1 MNNIIEYSGL
11 AKELPINIKAYKQ
24 FNISKIIE
32 IEENRAGIKD
42 IIKVVA
48 SSYITNQRI
57 IKTAEGEALD
67 GEKLTGIKYLIKGAM
82 DLKIYYEEDNLIGLL
97 GVKTASVKFYNGV
110 VLGKEFMSSNNLILN
125 IYIEDIYS
133 EIINDRKLLVAITVT
148 AVVEGDSEYE

>member
-11 AKELPINIKAYKQ
+11 AKKLPIDIKAYKQ
-24 FNISKIIE
+24 FNINKVIE
-32 IEENRAGIKD
+32 IEENRVGIKD

-67 GEKLTGIKYLIKGAM
+67 GEKLTGLKYLIKGFM
-82 DLKIYYEEDNLIGLL
+82 DLKIYYEEDDPVGLL
-97 GVKTASVKFYNGV
+97 AVKTASVKFYDGV
-110 VLGKEFMSSNNLILN
+110 ILGKEFMSSNNLILN

-133 EIINDRKLLVAITVT
+133 EIISDRKLLVAITAT
-148 AVVEGDSEYE
+148 AIVEGDSEYE